1 MKTVPHVH
9 VGTDLDGS
17 QRAFTLIEIMMAI
30 GLIAIMFTVAIPAF
44 ARAHNQRPM
53 KVATEDLMEL
63 LNTARAQAIVRG
75 VTVEL
80 RMAPQDYTFDL
91 VPIGGGD
98 GQIGAVGKRGKFH
111 VKLPDEVG
119 IEMLAVNFAL
129 LKEEDLAVAR
139 FYANGTCEEFTIVIR
154 SVEGEYRKISV
165 EPITSRA
172 DYEVIR

>member
-1 MKTVPHVH
+1 MRIALQSPVRL
-9 VGTDLDGS
+9 GFGRRS
-17 QRAFTLIEIMMAI
+17 GGAFTLIEIMMAI

-53 KVATEDLMEL
+53 KVATEQLMEL

-80 RMAPQDYTFDL
+80 RIAPQDHTFDL
-91 VPIGGGD
+91 LMDAGPT
-98 GQIGAVGKRGKFH
+98 AVTKFEGRLH
-111 VKLPDEVG
+111 VKLPDDVG

-129 LKEEDLAVAR
+129 LKEEDLVVAR
-139 FYANGTCEEFTIVIR
+139 FYSNGTCEEFTVVIR
-154 SVEGEYRKISV
+154 SLEGEYRKISV
-165 EPITSRA
+165 DPITSRA